1 MALYRRTRST
11 RVLVVSLVMLS
22 LLTITIDYR
31 GGDSGPLAT
40 AGRGALAV
48 VGALQSSVRHVFHP
62 VASFFIGSL
71 QAENKQLR
79 DRVHEL
85 EVDAARGVSVK
96 RERDRLTALFRL
108 QAELGL
114 KGVAAVVIGQSVSNF
129 EWSVTINRGSSD
141 GVATDMPVISG
152 DGLVGHVI
160 ETSANTLANVLA
172 VAGVML
178 IVDPKSRVAARLA
191 ESGETGLLTGRTQ
204 KEDLRLDLFVPRV
217 DVTPDEI
224 VETSGYQ
231 VPGGGDPLFPP
242 GILIGFVSRASI
254 QPGTLQPL
262 VTVRPAVDFSS
273 LEFVDVV
280 TGHV

>member
-1 MALYRRTRST
+1 MALYRRTRSA

-48 VGALQSSVRHVFHP
+48 VGALQSSARHVFHP
-62 VASFFIGSL
+62 VASFFSGLAHVGSL

-85 EVDAARGVSVK
+85 EVDSARGVSVK

-160 ETSANTLANVLA
+160 ETSANTSKVL
-172 VAGVML
+172 L

-191 ESGETGLLTGRTQ
+191 EAGETGLLTGRTQ

-217 DVTPDEI
+217 DVAPDEI

-273 LEFVDVV
+273 LEFVEVV

>member
-62 VASFFIGSL
+62 VASFFSGLAHVGSL

-85 EVDAARGVSVK
+85 EVDSARGVSVK

-160 ETSANTLANVLA
+160 ETSANTSKVL
-172 VAGVML
+172 L

-273 LEFVDVV
+273 LEFVEVV